1 MIIIGLGNPGSQY
14 NRTRH
19 NAGFTA
25 IDAIAQTNNFE
36 DFKLSKKHNALIS
49 EGIINNQKVL
59 LAKPQ
64 TFMNN
69 SGSAVKSLIKQDKNF
84 LVIHDDIDIPLGKIK
99 TAEDSGS
106 AGHKGIQDII
116 QVLGTKNFNRIRIGI
131 QPKQG
136 KPDDTEVFVLKKF
149 TSEEQELLNKAIKE
163 VIPII
168 E

>member
-1 MIIIGLGNPGSQY
+1 MIIIGLGNPGTQY
-14 NRTRH
+14 NGTRH

-25 IDAIAQTNNFE
+25 IDAIAKANGFGE
-36 DFKLSKKHNALIS
+36 FKLSKKHNALIS

-59 LAKPQ
+59 LTKPQ

-99 TAEDSGS
+99 TAENSGS
-106 AGHKGIQDII
+106 AGHKGVQDII

-136 KPDDTEVFVLKKF
+136 KPDDTEVFVLQTF
-149 TSEEQELLNKAIKE
+149 TPEEQKLFNEAIEE
-163 VIPII
+163 VISII